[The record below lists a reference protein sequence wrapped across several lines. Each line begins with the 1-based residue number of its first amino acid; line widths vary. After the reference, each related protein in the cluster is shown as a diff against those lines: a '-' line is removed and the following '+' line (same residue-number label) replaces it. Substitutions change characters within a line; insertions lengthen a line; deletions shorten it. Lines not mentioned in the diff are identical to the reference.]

1 MIKISHYA
9 RRIIGAITVIS
20 LTACLPSQA
29 IGQKSL
35 KSAGLKVPKFGVE
48 ASEKTGVRTFA
59 PETIQYSEEVIAKAQ
74 RILRK
79 YDRDGSNFL
88 EPQEISRGSWRGPE
102 IYSHDKNGDRR
113 LSLAE
118 LQDRYHQKNII
129 RLKEQQI
136 LIRQKEQQIQELQE
150 EQAKSIISEG
160 GGFRGK
166 AGRQMIPSSE
176 ASDSN
181 RFKQHVQTN
190 DYVTQYI
197 KRKDTN
203 KNGMIDGDEMD
214 KVRSRSKY
222 DINDDGKIERYEMLA
237 VLDKTST
244 GSSASKWKSSK
255 TSNSRSRRSSSSFEK
270 LDVNNDHLIQMHEF
284 SKKWTAKK
292 LDEFLAKDSNGDGVI
307 APDEW

>member
-129 RLKEQQI
+129 RLKE
-136 LIRQKEQQIQELQE
+136 RQMRE
-150 EQAKSIISEG
+150 ERSKSISISSEG
-160 GGFRGK
+160 GGSRGK
-166 AGRQMIPSSE
+166 AGKQILESE

-222 DINDDGKIERYEMLA
+222 DINDYGKIERYEMLA